1 MTVEPPGPA
10 GGAGRVHRRSAG
22 TRALAA
28 GCAILFAAGAVSFW
42 AASGPTAGAL
52 VSAALALLAL
62 ANLVTALADRY
73 TLGEDGIEYR
83 NDLLCRLGRRPRR
96 VAWSEIVAVREHHRL
111 RAGRPE
117 LRPSA
122 VFLTLRSGRRL
133 VLDSLEDYDEVLRA
147 VRRHIPQ

>member
-1 MTVEPPGPA
+1 MT
-10 GGAGRVHRRSAG
+10 GRVHRRSGG

-28 GCAILFAAGAVSFW
+28 SCAALLVAGAASLW
-42 AASGPTAGAL
+42 AASGPTTGAL
-52 VSAALALLAL
+52 VSTALALLAI

-96 VAWSEIVAVREHHRL
+96 VAWDEIVGVREHHRL

-117 LRPSA
+117 PRPSA
-122 VFLTLRSGRRL
+122 LFLTLRSGRRL

-147 VRRHIPQ
+147 VRRHVPQ